1 MDKMLYIAASGASQN
16 MSALGVHANNLANA
30 RTDGFKADL
39 HQARSM
45 QAFGE
50 GLPSRVFAMTERPA
64 SNFDAGS
71 LKTTGRSL
79 DVAIKGEGWFVVEDA
94 QGNEALTRAGSL
106 TIDEGGMLT
115 NAQGR
120 PIMGESGPIFLP
132 LPIEKVEI
140 AANGIISVRPQGA
153 PANAM
158 EEVDQLQ
165 LVNPPIESLTK
176 GEDGLFRAFG
186 GEAYLADVEVELVAG
201 AVEGSNVSPVNEL
214 VGMIEMQR
222 QFDMQL
228 KMMKSAEEN
237 DRSAAKLLRV

>member
-16 MSALGVHANNLANA
+16 MYALGVHANNLANA

-50 GLPSRVFAMTERPA
+50 GLPTRVFAMNERPA

-79 DVAIKGEGWFVVEDA
+79 DVAIKGEGWFVVEDE

-106 TIDEGGMLT
+106 KIDEGGMLT

-120 PIMGESGPIFLP
+120 PIMGAAGPIFLP
-132 LPIEKVEI
+132 LPVEKVEI
-140 AANGIISVRPQGA
+140 ATNGIITVRPQGA

-165 LVNPPIESLTK
+165 MVNPPINTLTK

-186 GEAYLADVEVELVAG
+186 GEAYLPDAEVELVAG
-201 AVEGSNVSPVNEL
+201 AVEGSNVSPVHEL

-228 KMMKSAEEN
+228 KMMKTAEEN